1 MCALPLKHS
10 TRPSSRPLKD
20 SSQDKNQRKCWR
32 RHAPTSRPVIG
43 LCLLSHAKTQLP
55 MFGFR
60 EALSSGVAMEAVRLS
75 FHSRRVDSVFHHEGA
90 AIFVSTLQICGR
102 NGLLQGVPAFRALP
116 FLQRLALQVTVDI
129 HFATDSKAT
138 WPAAILLLLAP
149 ADISWWRFRVFSMP
163 REFVVSDHRKACR
176 TAPARHA
183 SGQGGQQTPGSKM
196 HSRYTN
202 PCGYIRMC
210 VHIYIYMCVCPHTC
224 IRVC

>member
-1 MCALPLKHS
+1 MKHS

-20 SSQDKNQRKCWR
+20 SSQDKNHRKCWR

-43 LCLLSHAKTQLP
+43 LCLLSHAKTKLP

-90 AIFVSTLQICGR
+90 AISVSTLQICGR

-116 FLQRLALQVTVDI
+116 FLQDLPCRLPWTSISPLTARRLGLQQSCCCLHPLTSRGGDFEFSLCLESSSCLTIGKHAELPQPVTPQVKGASRLRAARCTAGTQIPVDI
-129 HFATDSKAT
+129 Y
-138 WPAAILLLLAP
+138 
-149 ADISWWRFRVFSMP
+149 V
-163 REFVVSDHRKACR
+163 
-176 TAPARHA
+176 
-183 SGQGGQQTPGSKM
+183 
-196 HSRYTN
+196 
-202 PCGYIRMC
+202 C
-210 VHIYIYMCVCPHTC
+210 VCIYIYIYVCPHTC

>member
-1 MCALPLKHS
+1 M
-10 TRPSSRPLKD
+10 
-20 SSQDKNQRKCWR
+20 
-32 RHAPTSRPVIG
+32 
-43 LCLLSHAKTQLP
+43 
-55 MFGFR
+55 
-60 EALSSGVAMEAVRLS
+60 
-75 FHSRRVDSVFHHEGA
+75 
-90 AIFVSTLQICGR
+90 
-102 NGLLQGVPAFRALP
+102 
-116 FLQRLALQVTVDI
+116 DI

-210 VHIYIYMCVCPHTC
+210 VYIHIYICVSTHMHTSLLEGECVCVSVCARNVILLFINGIATWD
-224 IRVC
+224 RVKVGAFGCMRHNAHGSRT